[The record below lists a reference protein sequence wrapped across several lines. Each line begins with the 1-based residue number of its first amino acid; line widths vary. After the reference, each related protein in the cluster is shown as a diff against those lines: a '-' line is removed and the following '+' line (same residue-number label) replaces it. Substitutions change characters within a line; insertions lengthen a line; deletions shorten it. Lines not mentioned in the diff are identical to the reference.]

1 MQTKIIFISDNFDH
15 YHNFIRKKNAF
26 EYSLDLLTH
35 AEANKQMI
43 YNKFYDLFIIDI
55 REPWLAIPQWIREQ
69 AQHRYYFQFIFITN
83 ASLNA
88 ELSNLLNEKV
98 FKVVSKKEAV
108 ESLSDYVDEAKIN
121 SNEQR
126 YKPEASVIKNNR
138 KIVGMLGN
146 HPAIKKTN
154 EFIQIVSRARFAP
167 CLIRGETGTGKN
179 LCGRLI
185 HRANDL
191 KEDLFFTK
199 NCEEATTNELLGD
212 LLGVE
217 NTNDVYG
224 PVRKGLFKLYSNGT
238 LVLKNIE
245 YLSPEVQEKLLLF
258 LDSRI
263 FKPLG
268 GNRPIEANIRIIG
281 TTQQNL
287 EWFVKHKGFNSGLFY
302 HLNAFEIFLP
312 PLRDRIE
319 DLPVLAK
326 YYRQYYNNHFAKR
339 VKEIT
344 PTAMNLLKKHT
355 WPGNISELRD
365 IIGRAIFRSTSPQI
379 TVSELSEISKTNGQS
394 SPTENYIGNC
404 SIKEIEKIH
413 IQHVLERTNG
423 NKSKAAN
430 ILSISRTTLR
440 EKLRTYGLA
449 N

>member
-1 MQTKIIFISDNFDH
+1 MQTKIIFISDNFDNF
-15 YHNFIRKKNAF
+15 HNFIRKRNAF

-35 AEANKQMI
+35 AEANRQLI

-55 REPWLAIPQWIREQ
+55 RESWLAIPHWIREQ
-69 AQHRYYFQFIFITN
+69 ARHRYYFQFIFITN
-83 ASLNA
+83 ASLSA
-88 ELSNLLNEKV
+88 ELSNLLNQKI
-98 FKVVSKKEAV
+98 FKVISKKEAL
-108 ESLSDYVDEAKIN
+108 ESLSDYVYEARAN
-121 SNEQR
+121 SNDQR
-126 YKPEASVIKNNR
+126 YNPEASVIKNNR
-138 KIVGMLGN
+138 KIAGMLGS

-199 NCEEATTNELLGD
+199 NCEETTSNEMLGD
-212 LLGVE
+212 LFGVE
-217 NTNDVYG
+217 NTNDLYG
-224 PVRKGLFKLYSNGT
+224 PVRKGLIELYSNGT

-268 GNRPIEANIRIIG
+268 GNRSIEANIRLIG

-287 EWFVKHKGFNSGLFY
+287 EWFVRHKGFNSALFY
-302 HLNAFEIFLP
+302 HLNAFEVYLP
-312 PLRDRIE
+312 PLRDRTE

-326 YYRQYYNNHFAKR
+326 YYRQYYNNHFAKS

-355 WPGNISELRD
+355 WPGNIRELRD
-365 IIGRAIFRSTSPQI
+365 IIGRAVFRTKSHQI
-379 TVSELSEISKTNGQS
+379 TVGELTEISKTNGQT

-440 EKLRTYGLA
+440 EKLRSYEIA